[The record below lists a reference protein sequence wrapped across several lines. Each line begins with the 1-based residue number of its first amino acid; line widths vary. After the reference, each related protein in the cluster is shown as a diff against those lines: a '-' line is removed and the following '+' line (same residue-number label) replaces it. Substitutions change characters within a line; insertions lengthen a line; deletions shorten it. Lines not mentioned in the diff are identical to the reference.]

1 MKKSKIHILKEDM
14 KIHIFF
20 FLRKYSWIGCG
31 FMLARIQKGIQKIAE
46 AGLFALLFFAW
57 YSLENEIPGEINV
70 IAGEEGQFNFDVPVT
85 FTVEDEVQDVFD
97 NMAPVTEGN
106 TFGIYHD
113 L

>member
-70 IAGEEGQFNFDVPVT
+70 IAGEEGRLISMFRSRLPWRMRYRMFLT
-85 FTVEDEVQDVFD
+85 
-97 NMAPVTEGN
+97 
-106 TFGIYHD
+106 IWHR
-113 L
+113 

>member
-46 AGLFALLFFAW
+46 A
-57 YSLENEIPGEINV
+57 
-70 IAGEEGQFNFDVPVT
+70 
-85 FTVEDEVQDVFD
+85 
-97 NMAPVTEGN
+97 
-106 TFGIYHD
+106 
-113 L
+113 